1 MLLGYASIPPI
12 SRTHT
17 KQIAVDQGGIIM
29 FERFKKKSSKVVQV
43 QSPLT
48 GKAVPL
54 SEVPD
59 EAFAGG
65 FMGQGVAIEPAE
77 GRLVAPFDGTVAH
90 VIKTRHAVMLED
102 NATGLQYLFHIGIN
116 TVGLKGEGFTSHVE
130 AGDSVKA
137 GQTLIEFDRDA
148 IKAAGYPVVT
158 PIIVTNGDELASSVE
173 GHTGNVTAGSD
184 YVLSVTLKS

>member
-1 MLLGYASIPPI
+1 
-12 SRTHT
+12 
-17 KQIAVDQGGIIM
+17 M
-29 FERFKKKSSKVVQV
+29 FERFKKKSKKEVEV

-65 FMGQGVAIEPAE
+65 YMGRGVAIEPSE

-90 VIKTRHAVMLED
+90 VINTKHAVMMED

-116 TVGLKGEGFTSHVE
+116 TVGLKGKGFTSHVE
-130 AGDSVKA
+130 VGDSVKA
-137 GQTLIEFDRDA
+137 GQTLIEFDIEA
-148 IKAAGYPVVT
+148 IKAAGYPIVT
-158 PIIVTNGDELASSVE
+158 PIIVTNADELASEVE
-173 GHTGNVTAGSD
+173 GHTGNVTAGRD
-184 YVLSVTLKS
+184 FVLSISLKS